1 MKDTNIDVVPASSTP
16 SQRSARALS
25 IAATAWY
32 TPVLLGQWIFV
43 AYIFYAYGWPIL
55 EGNIVAWNDHLSQA
69 YVPGR
74 SLGNASVAVH
84 LGLAVIIHFFGPLQ
98 LVQQVRSRFP
108 TFHRWSGRVF
118 VLCVVIVV
126 AAGAYM
132 LVVREIGAWT
142 LRAGFIVQGLF
153 ILWFAWQAVRHARER
168 KFTEHMRWATRLFLA
183 ASAVWFFRVI
193 IMIWFVLTG
202 GIGIDTSDGTGWFL
216 DVMSLL
222 QFLPLALYEV
232 YWRIKMG
239 SNSRARY
246 IFAAF
251 LWLAAI
257 ATTIGVG
264 LATLGMWFPVLG

>member
-1 MKDTNIDVVPASSTP
+1 MNDSDTDVMPASSKP
-16 SQRSARALS
+16 STRSVKALS

-32 TPVLLGQWIFV
+32 APVLLGQWIFV
-43 AYIFYAYGWPIL
+43 AYIFYAYGWPVL
-55 EGNIVAWNDHLSQA
+55 EGNIATWNDHLSEA

-98 LVQQVRSRFP
+98 LVPYVRSRFP
-108 TFHRWSGRVF
+108 AFHRWSGRVF

-126 AAGAYM
+126 VAGAYM

-142 LRAGFIVQGLF
+142 LRAGFTVQGLL
-153 ILWFAWQAVRHARER
+153 ILWFAWQAVHHARQRE
-168 KFTEHMRWATRLFLA
+168 FALHMRWAVRLFLA

-216 DVMSLL
+216 DVMSAL

-232 YWRIKMG
+232 YWRIKM
-239 SNSRARY
+239 SSSSRARFA
-246 IFAAF
+246 FAAF

-257 ATTIGVG
+257 ATTIGVA
-264 LATLGMWFPVLG
+264 LATFGMWFPIFD

>member
-1 MKDTNIDVVPASSTP
+1 MKDPDMGVLPASSNP
-16 SQRSARALS
+16 SARSVKALS
-25 IAATAWY
+25 VAATAWY
-32 TPVLLGQWIFV
+32 TPVLIGQWIFV
-43 AYIFYAYGWPIL
+43 AYIFYAYGWPVL
-55 EGNIVAWNDHLSQA
+55 EGNIAAWNLHLSEA

-74 SLGNASVAVH
+74 SLGNAAVAVH
-84 LGLAVIIHFFGPLQ
+84 LALAVIIHFFGPLQ
-98 LVQQVRSRFP
+98 LVPSVRSRFP

-142 LRAGFIVQGLF
+142 IRAGFTAQGIL
-153 ILWFAWQAVRHARER
+153 ILWFAWQAVSYARQR
-168 KFTEHMRWATRLFLA
+168 KFDNHRRWATRLFLA

-216 DVMSLL
+216 DIMSAL

-232 YWRIKMG
+232 YWRIKL
-239 SNSRARY
+239 SSSSRAR
-246 IFAAF
+246 FAFAGF

-257 ATTIGVG
+257 ATTVGVG
-264 LATLGMWFPVLG
+264 LATFGMWFPVFD

>member
-1 MKDTNIDVVPASSTP
+1 MTTIQTP
-16 SQRSARALS
+16 STRSVKALS

-43 AYIFYAYGWPIL
+43 AYIINTYGWPIL
-55 EGNIVAWNDHLSQA
+55 NGDIATWNAHLSEA

-74 SLGNASVAVH
+74 TGGNISVAVH
-84 LGLAVIIHFFGPLQ
+84 LGLAIIIHFFGPLQ
-98 LVQQVRSRFP
+98 LVPAIRTRFP
-108 TFHRWSGRVF
+108 AFHRWSGRAF
-118 VLCVVIVV
+118 VVSVLIAV

-142 LRAGFIVQGLF
+142 LRAGFMVQGLL
-153 ILWFAWQAVRHARER
+153 ILWFAWQAVRYARQR
-168 KFTEHMRWATRLFLA
+168 KFAVHMRWATRLFLA

-216 DVMSLL
+216 DVMSVM
-222 QFLPLALYEV
+222 QFLPLAFYEV
-232 YWRIKMG
+232 YWRIKV
-239 SNSRARY
+239 SSSSRARLV
-246 IFAAF
+246 FAAF

-257 ATTIGVG
+257 ATAVGVG